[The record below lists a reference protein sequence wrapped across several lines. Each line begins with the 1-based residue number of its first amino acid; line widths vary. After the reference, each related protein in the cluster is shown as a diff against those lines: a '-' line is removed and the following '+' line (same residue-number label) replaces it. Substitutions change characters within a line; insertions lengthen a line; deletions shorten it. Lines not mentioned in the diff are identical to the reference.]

1 MKHEMHREFKQWGV
15 IPIMKILDLVS
26 EKEIK
31 EALLAEYEKK
41 IILYKLTDE
50 RLKKKY
56 EMSFNEFEEKNIVKE
71 KDFSW
76 EVEKDAMDWE
86 HAVEGIRHL
95 QEKID
100 KIKEADNGY

>member
-1 MKHEMHREFKQWGV
+1 MKLLEV
-15 IPIMKILDLVS
+15 VS

-31 EALLAEYEKK
+31 EALLADYEKK
-41 IILYKLTDE
+41 LVLYKLTDE

-56 EMSFNEFEEKNIVKE
+56 RMSFKEFEEKNIVKE
-71 KDFSW
+71 RGFSW

-95 QEKID
+95 KEKTN
-100 KIKEADNGY
+100 KIKESDNVH

>member
-1 MKHEMHREFKQWGV
+1 M
-15 IPIMKILDLVS
+15 
-26 EKEIK
+26 
-31 EALLAEYEKK
+31 KK

-71 KDFSW
+71 KNFSW

>member
-1 MKHEMHREFKQWGV
+1 MKLLEV
-15 IPIMKILDLVS
+15 VS

-41 IILYKLTDE
+41 LVLYKLTDE

-56 EMSFNEFEEKNIVKE
+56 KMSFKEFEEKNIVKE
-71 KDFSW
+71 RDFSW

-86 HAVEGIRHL
+86 HAVKGIRHL
-95 QEKID
+95 QEKIT
-100 KIKEADNGY
+100 KIKESDNIH

>member
-1 MKHEMHREFKQWGV
+1 MKLLK
-15 IPIMKILDLVS
+15 LVS

-41 IILYKLTDE
+41 LVLYKLTDE

-56 EMSFNEFEEKNIVKE
+56 GMSFKEFEEKNMVKE

-95 QEKID
+95 REKIN
-100 KIKEADNGY
+100 KIKEFNNAH